1 MDDIFVVSCEFGTH
15 ISSIDQNFHFSNW
28 AMTIRVCLYWV
39 LKDLW
44 VLGVMNLACIYIYIY
59 GNLWYTL
66 KHTTAALEVV
76 SF

>member
-1 MDDIFVVSCEFGTH
+1 MNDIFVVSCEFGTH

-28 AMTIRVCLYWV
+28 TMTIRVCLYRV

-44 VLGVMNLACIYIYIY
+44 VLGGYEFGLHIYIY
-59 GNLWYTL
+59 GDLWYTL
-66 KHTTAALEVV
+66 KHTTAVLEVV